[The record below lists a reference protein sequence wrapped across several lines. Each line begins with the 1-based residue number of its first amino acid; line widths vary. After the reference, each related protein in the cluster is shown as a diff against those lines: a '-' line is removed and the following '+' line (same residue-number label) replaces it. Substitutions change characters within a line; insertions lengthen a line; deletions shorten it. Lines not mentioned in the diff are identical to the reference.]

1 MNATAPVSPAPLP
14 IALADVEAAAL
25 AIAGKVI
32 RTPCLKSETLSAM
45 TGAQVWLKFENL
57 QFTAAYKERGALN
70 RLLTLTAEER
80 ARGVIAASAG
90 NHAQG
95 LAYHARRLGIPATI
109 VMPRF
114 TPIVKVQQTE
124 SHDANVVLFGE
135 KYDDAS
141 AHALELAEKKGLVY
155 VHPFDDAK
163 VMAGQGTVGLEMLE
177 DVPELDTLVVPIGG
191 GGLISGIATVAKAQ
205 NREISVIGVQAELYP
220 PCMPR

>member
-80 ARGVIAASAG
+80 ARGVIAA
-90 NHAQG
+90 
-95 LAYHARRLGIPATI
+95 PAEKLDR
-109 VMPRF
+109 MLSF
-114 TPIVKVQQTE
+114 
-124 SHDANVVLFGE
+124 DAAML
-135 KYDDAS
+135 AS
-141 AHALELAEKKGLVY
+141 AR
-155 VHPFDDAK
+155 
-163 VMAGQGTVGLEMLE
+163 AGAAAGR
-177 DVPELDTLVVPIGG
+177 GG
-191 GGLISGIATVAKAQ
+191 RWSSSSRPLKTRCKA
-205 NREISVIGVQAELYP
+205 A
-220 PCMPR
+220 

>member
-80 ARGVIAASAG
+80 GD
-90 NHAQG
+90 
-95 LAYHARRLGIPATI
+95 LAHEVARRLKSGPGPVAFVLPTQGVHAWDTEGMPAHDPDALAAMVSAYRAAMTDPIQLTELSCHINDEAFSVEVLRIIDLWIADGTI
-109 VMPRF
+109 RMTR
-114 TPIVKVQQTE
+114 
-124 SHDANVVLFGE
+124 
-135 KYDDAS
+135 
-141 AHALELAEKKGLVY
+141 
-155 VHPFDDAK
+155 
-163 VMAGQGTVGLEMLE
+163 
-177 DVPELDTLVVPIGG
+177 
-191 GGLISGIATVAKAQ
+191 
-205 NREISVIGVQAELYP
+205 
-220 PCMPR
+220 